1 MNVMRTI
8 NGLIGFVFMYSS
20 ISFEL
25 NSWLNFYTG
34 NKCISTLIINQ
45 YTLHRSYYYI
55 LILINI
61 YSVIDV

>member
-45 YTLHRSYYYI
+45 DTLHR
-55 LILINI
+55 
-61 YSVIDV
+61 